1 MDVTAADHNDV
12 LYKVV
17 SEIETKHLLTVSVS
31 LSCFAEVIEQVGP
44 GYLASRYGDL
54 LMPTAERG
62 FSFSLLI
69 DLEALAAAPEAR
81 RDEIVRL
88 ASCMRRDIEGAP
100 LWVCFGALL
109 RRTPVPRP
117 IYSVHMRPD
126 EPTFVVPAADRVV
139 VIFAMTFKDP
149 TELALATIFVQA
161 RRALAPPYRA
171 PRGCFPPLRARH
183 AGPGEAHPAAR
194 APSDRTHAPPSLLS
208 PCRRSSRSCG
218 ARRRAWRPRRS
229 CRSRRYGAALPF
241 LPTLHPS
248 LTL

>member
-44 GYLASRYGDL
+44 GYLASRYSDL
-54 LMPTAERG
+54 LRPTTERG

-81 RDEIVRL
+81 RDEVVRL

-139 VIFAMTFKDP
+139 VIFAMTFQDP

-161 RRALAPPYRA
+161 RRVIAPPCRA
-171 PRGCFPPLRARH
+171 PRGCFSRPSPPRRPRGGSPRGARPLRPHARASRH
-183 AGPGEAHPAAR
+183 SSPLAAGARGRAAHGEGPGDRAAR
-194 APSDRTHAPPSLLS
+194 V
-208 PCRRSSRSCG
+208 
-218 ARRRAWRPRRS
+218 
-229 CRSRRYGAALPF
+229 AL
-241 LPTLHPS
+241 TGMEQ
-248 LTL
+248 